1 MSGALVAGV
10 LAGYGIAVPV
20 GAVGAY
26 LVSLSARTNLRTGA
40 CAGLGVAT
48 ADGLYALAAVAG
60 GAALAP
66 VIRSVRT
73 PLSWAAAAV
82 LLALAVQGGVR
93 AVRGRR
99 AGAPAGP
106 HLAPGRAYAG
116 LLGLTLLNPM
126 TVLYFAALVL
136 GGGFAAEGL
145 LARAAFAGAAFAASA
160 SWQLL
165 LAGGGALLG
174 RALTGARGRLVTGL
188 VSSALIAG
196 FAVRLVWAA

>member
-1 MSGALVAGV
+1 MSGAVVAGV

-26 LVSLSARTNLRTGA
+26 LVSLSARSGWRTGA
-40 CAGLGVAT
+40 SGGLGVAT
-48 ADGLYALAAVAG
+48 ADGLYALTAVAG

-66 VIRSVRT
+66 LIRAVRT
-73 PLSWAAAAV
+73 PLSWGAAAV
-82 LLALAVQGGVR
+82 LLVLAVHGAVR
-93 AVRGRR
+93 AVRGRHVDV
-99 AGAPAGP
+99 PPGP
-106 HLAPGRAYAG
+106 RLAPSRAYVG

-136 GGGFAAEGL
+136 GGGSAADGVA
-145 LARAAFAGAAFAASA
+145 ARAAFTLAAFAASA

-174 RALTGARGRLVTGL
+174 RVLTGPRGRLATGL
-188 VSSALIAG
+188 VSSVLVG
-196 FAVRLVWAA
+196 GLGVRLVVGA